1 MPKFET
7 LSALRGLTELDI
19 VVPQV
24 QFSPVFKIGGSLA
37 WKRPK
42 HGNINRKFLNKT
54 VIGTV
59 IQNNIV
65 MKTDSKQKKHT
76 SDLLKTSPALLKPG
90 TPDKSSKETVH
101 KQPVDTNK
109 SKRIVISNKSRLNA
123 YMKSKKEKIEN
134 QSTG

>member
-1 MPKFET
+1 M
-7 LSALRGLTELDI
+7 
-19 VVPQV
+19 
-24 QFSPVFKIGGSLA
+24 A

-101 KQPVDTNK
+101 KQPVDTTK